1 MPGLIGPTFPIA
13 HKIVLRTVPATGELI
28 GYFEVLGA
36 LRIGGLIADGP
47 PNIRLENIYVAD
59 VFGKTDR
66 SAEYSID
73 SAKFDATDWKTVG
86 LNIGDRDA
94 LTAYV
99 TEAQKPLKALWQK
112 REAELTA
119 AERAFAP
126 SCLARFLTTIGLKRA
141 PPS

>member
-1 MPGLIGPTFPIA
+1 MRDLHDTE
-13 HKIVLRTVPATGELI
+13 TVPATGELI

-36 LRIGGLIADGP
+36 LRTGGLIADGL
-47 PNIRLENIYVAD
+47 PNNRVENVYVAD
-59 VFGKTDR
+59 VFEKTDR

-94 LTAYV
+94 LTAHV
-99 TEAQKPLKALWQK
+99 TEGQKPLKALWQK

-119 AERAFAP
+119 AERAFRP
-126 SCLARFLTTIGLKRA
+126 SCLARFLTTIGLERA